1 MSSLLEKELDKLNVF
16 DQEVVFSVL
25 SKALG
30 EFIGIKIPLWTVEA
44 EFSETS
50 SRSGARNE
58 SKSKTPR
65 HCSHIKYISHIKNT
79 KDLHWGVK

>member
-30 EFIGIKIPLWTVEA
+30 EFIGIKIVVCSHLVYNT
-44 EFSETS
+44 
-50 SRSGARNE
+50 
-58 SKSKTPR
+58 KKKTPLS
-65 HCSHIKYISHIKNT
+65 HCGQWRQSSLRPLITLRSRE
-79 KDLHWGVK
+79 

>member
-50 SRSGARNE
+50 HHAQEPGMRVRVR
-58 SKSKTPR
+58 PR
-65 HCSHIKYISHIKNT
+65 DIVPI
-79 KDLHWGVK
+79 